1 MHWTQWVSNVSIF
14 NSLFCMNAFCSQHI
28 YSICF
33 IFDYCLFIETK
44 EMRWLLGNITE
55 KTTDLKS
62 KSVQLETD
70 LSEVN
75 KNLTA
80 ICSGNTCGINY
91 QNDLKTDANFSTLP
105 DVTKE
110 LDNVANVLDNN
121 DLESKAKE
129 VRCLKWVE
137 VKF

>member
-1 MHWTQWVSNVSIF
+1 
-14 NSLFCMNAFCSQHI
+14 
-28 YSICF
+28 
-33 IFDYCLFIETK
+33 
-44 EMRWLLGNITE
+44 MRWLLGNITE

-75 KNLTA
+75 HNLSA
-80 ICSGNTCGINY
+80 ICPGNTCGINY